1 MNNQQARIR
10 AHLEQLAEE
19 GATSSREVDLFDQV
33 SLEREGYLLDNL
45 DRDLVAIHEGIR
57 D

>member
-10 AHLEQLAEE
+10 AHLEQLADE
-19 GATSSREVDLFDQV
+19 GHTEARTVDLFDQA
-33 SLEREGYLLDNL
+33 SLEHEGYLLSNL
-45 DRDLVAIHEGIR
+45 DRDLARIHEGTR